1 MTWVDYAILA
11 IFCLSILVG
20 VLRGLVRELIAIIG
34 WVLAISLS
42 MIFSGQVADLL
53 SERLGPTA
61 SSVAAFLGIF
71 VVVWMLS
78 GVVGFVLSRA
88 VKAAGLGWTDRMMG
102 SLFGLVRA
110 AIIVVALAVIA
121 GLTALPRTEAWR
133 DAVLTGSVE
142 AVVNGVKPL
151 LPPSVSEKIRF
162 G

>member
-20 VLRGLVRELIAIIG
+20 VLRGLVRELIAIVG
-34 WVLAISLS
+34 WVLAIALATT
-42 MIFSGQVADLL
+42 FSGQVAELL

-88 VKAAGLGWTDRMMG
+88 VKAVGLAWTDRMMG
-102 SLFGLVRA
+102 SLFGLIRG
-110 AIIVVALAVIA
+110 AIIVIALAVVA
-121 GLTALPRTEAWR
+121 GLTALPRTVAWR
-133 DAVLTGSVE
+133 DALFTGSVE
-142 AVVNGVKPL
+142 TVVNGVKPL
-151 LPPSVSEKIRF
+151 LPPSVSDKVRF
-162 G
+162 S